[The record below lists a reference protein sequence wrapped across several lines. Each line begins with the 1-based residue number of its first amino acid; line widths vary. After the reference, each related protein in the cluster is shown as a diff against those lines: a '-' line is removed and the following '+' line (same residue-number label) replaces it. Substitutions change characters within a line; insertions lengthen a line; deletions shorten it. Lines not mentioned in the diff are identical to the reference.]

1 MATTLA
7 QYWTDEVT
15 RLSARLVTQR
25 AEVAAQRAT
34 LLAAQAV
41 KLSASDALR
50 TQAAAVDAARK
61 ALAGIPMPADG
72 DPLLAAMELAL
83 VALADAQAALASADF
98 VAQAASAELK
108 RQQAQESDL
117 DAELAAAKA
126 TLVRETLALAAR
138 QAMIDKLTT
147 GSLATLVADATTVLA
162 ASETTARARVEGE
175 FPSSATNAKNFL
187 KRVRARRGIV
197 EDSLKTAGVVEAA
210 AYAADTSALAQ
221 AQRAFGAAA
230 DAVRVAAESAPQL
243 DADKAT
249 LVRLAALPAATA
261 TTFPIVTRWQHGR
274 LHDASKKTARETA
287 LAKLTDVDAALIA
300 TRTAQQAYDTAL
312 HVAMK
317 VEPDKTQAQLD
328 ATTLT
333 TERGTLT
340 TKLADLTTARGAMT
354 VDELAA
360 VSTWFAAVPEKLWEE
375 LDKLDIALARLT
387 ALVGPPTPAD
397 LITAL
402 TAAQTALTAALTADR
417 LATRQQAAAD
427 AAHARAAGAQ
437 AAERETA
444 PMRAKAYAHSA
455 ALF

>member
-34 LLAAQAV
+34 LLAAQALQ
-41 KLSASDALR
+41 LSASDALR
-50 TQAAAVDAARK
+50 TQAAAVEAGRK

-83 VALADAQAALASADF
+83 VALAEAQAALASADLA
-98 VAQAASAELK
+98 AQAAGAELK

-117 DAELAAAKA
+117 DAALAAAKA
-126 TLVRETLALAAR
+126 MVTQETTAR
-138 QAMIDKLTT
+138 ATRQVMIDKLTT
-147 GSLATLVADATTVLA
+147 GALSTLVADATAVLA
-162 ASETTARARVEGE
+162 ASEATARARVEGE

-187 KRVRARRGIV
+187 KRARARRGIV

-221 AQRAFGAAA
+221 AQRAFDAAA
-230 DAVRVAAESAPQL
+230 EAVRVVAEAAPRF

-249 LVRLAALPAATA
+249 LERLAALPAATA
-261 TTFPIVTRWQHGR
+261 TTFPIVTRWQHER
-274 LHDASKKTARETA
+274 LHDASKKTARENA
-287 LAKLTDVDAALIA
+287 LAKLTDVDLALIA
-300 TRTAQQAYDTAL
+300 ARTAQQAYDTAL

-317 VEPDKTQAQLD
+317 AEPDKTQAQLD
-328 ATTLT
+328 ATTLA

-340 TKLADLTTARGAMT
+340 TKLGDLATARGAMT
-354 VDELAA
+354 ADELAA
-360 VSTWFAAVPEKLWEE
+360 VKAWFAAVPEKLWEE
-375 LDKLDIALARLT
+375 LDKLDTALARLA
-387 ALVGPPTPAD
+387 ALVGPPTPAN
-397 LITAL
+397 LIATLTSAETAL
-402 TAAQTALTAALTADR
+402 TTALTADR
-417 LATRQQAAAD
+417 LARRQQAAAD
-427 AAHARAAGAQ
+427 AARARAAGAQ

-444 PMRAKAYAHSA
+444 STRAKAYAHSA